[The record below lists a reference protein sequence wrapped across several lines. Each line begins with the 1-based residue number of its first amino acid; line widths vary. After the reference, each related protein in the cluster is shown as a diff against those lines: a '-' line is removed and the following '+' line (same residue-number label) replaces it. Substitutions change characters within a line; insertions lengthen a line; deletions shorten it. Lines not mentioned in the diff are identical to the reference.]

1 MEKHEQLITSA
12 KASLNNIR
20 STLSNSPSQW
30 EKHADTVRTCVNNI
44 ETSQIMLGTNR
55 LDERL
60 WFITEIQNFAYFD
73 ADNGS
78 IADLSAWCE
87 REWNRV
93 LSTDGTNIDA
103 LRGLGQ
109 AWLSKA
115 QYWLSKI
122 HLEEGS
128 SSGTEEDD
136 RIQEKRRHTANYVE
150 ARAVLIPAV
159 EFFGR
164 AVQNSHIRQC
174 LTGELLALRAE
185 ACMSLGNVSTLKN
198 AQLQFKDAVTALKS
212 AEKIPGYT
220 LPSHLSQYLS
230 ENEYILRV

>member
-12 KASLNNIR
+12 KAGLTTIR
-20 STLSNSPSQW
+20 NTLSHSPSQW
-30 EKHADTVRTCVNNI
+30 KKHTDTVRTCVNNI
-44 ETSQIMLGTNR
+44 ETSNIMLGSNR
-55 LDERL
+55 LEERL
-60 WFITEIQNFAYFD
+60 WLITEIQGFAYFD
-73 ADNGS
+73 ADSGS
-78 IADLSAWCE
+78 IADLAAWCE

-115 QYWLSKI
+115 QYWLAKI
-122 HLEEGS
+122 HQEEGS
-128 SSGTEEDD
+128 ASGTEEDD
-136 RIQEKRRHTANYVE
+136 RAEEKRRHTANYVE

-164 AVQNSHIRQC
+164 AVQNAHIRQC

-198 AQLQFKDAVTALKS
+198 AQQQFKDAVTALKS
-212 AEKIPGYT
+212 AEIIPGYT
-220 LPSHLSQYLS
+220 LPSHLSQYLR
-230 ENEYILRV
+230 ENEYILRM